1 MLIFAAYKIK
11 LMFSSKLEEQLNYQ
25 VSLESKASALYLS
38 MASWCE
44 KKKLNGAASFYYA
57 QSDEERQHMLKVFKY
72 INEMG
77 GHAKVPSVNPVEAEF
92 SSIKEVV
99 ERSLESEKTVTSS
112 VHHLCELAREV
123 QDFGTL
129 NFLQFYVVEQR
140 EEEVLFG
147 NILDRIELIGMEGQ
161 GLYYI
166 DKELEALA
174 KQKIKTEGLA

>member
-1 MLIFAAYKIK
+1 MV
-11 LMFSSKLEEQLNYQ
+11 SEKLENSLNEQ
-25 VSLESKASALYLS
+25 VKLESKASALYLS

-44 KKKLNGAASFYYA
+44 KKKLNGAAAFYYA

-77 GHAKVPSVNPVEAEF
+77 GHAKVASVDQVDLDFEN
-92 SSIKEVV
+92 IRQVV
-99 ERSLESEKTVTSS
+99 QRSLESEKMVTSS
-112 VHHLCELAREV
+112 VHQLCELAREV
-123 QDFGTL
+123 KDYGTL
-129 NFLQFYVVEQR
+129 NFLQFYVDEQR

-147 NILDRIELIGMEGQ
+147 NILDRIELIGLEGQ

-174 KQKIKTEGLA
+174 KQKIKTEAL

>member
-1 MLIFAAYKIK
+1 
-11 LMFSSKLEEQLNYQ
+11 MFSDKLEKSLNQQ
-25 VSLESKASALYLS
+25 VKLESAASALYLS

-57 QSDEERQHMLKVFKY
+57 QSEEERQHMLKVFKY

-77 GHAKVPSVNPVEAEF
+77 GHAKVASVDQVDLDFEN
-92 SSIKEVV
+92 IRQVV
-99 ERSLESEKTVTSS
+99 QRSLESEKMVTAS
-112 VHHLCELAREV
+112 VHQLCEVAREEK
-123 QDFGTL
+123 DYGTL
-129 NFLQFYVVEQR
+129 NFLQFYVDEQR

-147 NILDRIELIGMEGQ
+147 NILDRIELIGLEGQ

-174 KQKIKTEGLA
+174 KQKIKTEGISTGGK

>member
-1 MLIFAAYKIK
+1 
-11 LMFSSKLEEQLNYQ
+11 MFSSQLEEKLNNQ
-25 VSLESKASALYLS
+25 VSLESNASALYLS

-44 KKKLNGAASFYYA
+44 SKKLNGAAAFFYA

-77 GHAKVPSVNPVEAEF
+77 GHAIVPTINVVETEF
-92 SSIKEVV
+92 SDIKQVIE
-99 ERSLESEKTVTSS
+99 LALQGEKKVTTS
-112 VHHLCELAREV
+112 VHELCETSREV
-123 QDFGTL
+123 KDYGTL
-129 NFLQFYVVEQR
+129 NFLQFYVDEQR

-147 NILDRIELIGMEGQ
+147 NILDRIELIGMDGQ

-166 DKELEALA
+166 DKELEALG